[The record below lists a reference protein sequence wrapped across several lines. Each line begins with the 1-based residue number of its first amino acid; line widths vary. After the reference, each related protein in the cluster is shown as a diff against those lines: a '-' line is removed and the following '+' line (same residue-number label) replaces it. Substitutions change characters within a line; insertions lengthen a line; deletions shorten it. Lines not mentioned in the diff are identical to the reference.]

1 LPDDKQQ
8 REHKQQQLAARLAQL
23 PSSNGHSKADST
35 QQQQEQPQIPQQP
48 TDADAVQAWQLRH
61 DELTQLQQKGRAGG
75 WLISTDEVSRA
86 CMTQHIT
93 ARHSTAAMSA
103 HIGVAHSRRQ
113 LLRFSVSEQQLSSCE
128 PSTLGLCCATVCVLQ
143 IQLQDV
149 LGKGAFGTTFRAN
162 WRGAEVRQ
170 A

>member
-1 LPDDKQQ
+1 MVTGRQGAAGPSHPRQSSGSQHAAGICSAGQPSPGDKQQ

-35 QQQQEQPQIPQQP
+35 QQQQQRPEPQIPQQP

-86 CMTQHIT
+86 PAQ
-93 ARHSTAAMSA
+93 HSTA
-103 HIGVAHSRRQ
+103 RRVTQ
-113 LLRFSVSEQQLSSCE
+113 QRSQHTSLLHTAATMTHRSHPGCSS
-128 PSTLGLCCATVCVLQ
+128 PAV
-143 IQLQDV
+143 
-149 LGKGAFGTTFRAN
+149 
-162 WRGAEVRQ
+162 
-170 A
+170 